1 MSKFHLWV
9 FSLIALSKETAVYV
23 SEYNVKGDKQHFYLE
38 NMTK

>member
-23 SEYNVKGDKQHFYLE
+23 SEYNVKGNKQHLFGEYD
-38 NMTK
+38 